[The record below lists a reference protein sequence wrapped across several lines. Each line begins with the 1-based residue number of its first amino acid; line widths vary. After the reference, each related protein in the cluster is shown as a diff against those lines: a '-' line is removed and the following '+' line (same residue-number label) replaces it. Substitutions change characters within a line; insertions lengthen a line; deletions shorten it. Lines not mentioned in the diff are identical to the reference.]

1 MFALTGRYRRFGGF
15 KKNGKDEARFG
26 VFRQKLAAAVR
37 LDFVGLCGEGCAV
50 EFERPGV
57 PGQPDVGRGG
67 RRSILRASRYER
79 KQRKGEGDE
88 ETSFHADLRN
98 RCPSAHSTREVA
110 IPVEP
115 RNIAYRIAKHQKE
128 ARALAFTGT
137 EFRGRRESRRRM
149 WAAPPGSSRNW
160 IECRSLASCRRIL
173 RTPLLPMNLRDPG
186 PARVGYLSPVFLQQA
201 SDH

>member
-15 KKNGKDEARFG
+15 KKNGKDDARVG
-26 VFRQKLAAAVR
+26 VFRKKIAAAVR
-37 LDFVGLCGEGCAV
+37 LDLVGLCGEACAV
-50 EFERPGV
+50 KFERPGL

-110 IPVEP
+110 KPVKP
-115 RNIAYRIAKHQKE
+115 RNTAYRIEKHPVG
-128 ARALAFTGT
+128 GT
-137 EFRGRRESRRRM
+137 EFR
-149 WAAPPGSSRNW
+149 AKN
-160 IECRSLASCRRIL
+160 
-173 RTPLLPMNLRDPG
+173 LLLRDFVEG
-186 PARVGYLSPVFLQQA
+186 ENSVGGCGLRLLDPTGAVSNAVALHLVVEFYGCGS
-201 SDH
+201 